1 MTEQPAAAPAPPAPA
16 APAPAAPE
24 APAPAAPEPA
34 PPAWTP
40 RRTLRTPSAESWDLV
55 GGDGER
61 AGTLTLQ
68 YAPDTV
74 EGVLALPTQVPAE
87 EVRATLAWL
96 TDLLSLDVAAGP
108 GGLIHWTVT
117 TGALDDFWRRSPGRR
132 PSGVETDVATARAR
146 VEPVLHGMFPE
157 LVTMPDGG
165 YAVDAGSVRVFVTLR
180 LVDGAVLV
188 RVFSITN
195 LDVPV
200 DGELPAYLLATNF
213 GLSLGRFSLD
223 SGHKAVWF
231 DHVLTAEQLDDATLM
246 RTIATVAGTA
256 DKYDD
261 EIKARFG
268 GRTFREDG
276 SPVAEAAK
284 LAEPGMA
291 GGYL

>member
-1 MTEQPAAAPAPPAPA
+1 VTEPPAAAPAPEAPA
-16 APAPAAPE
+16 ATSAPE
-24 APAPAAPEPA
+24 APGPK
-34 PPAWTP
+34 PPVWTL
-40 RRTLRTPSAESWDLV
+40 RRTLRTASSESWDLI
-55 GGDGER
+55 GDDGER

-68 YAPDTV
+68 YAPDAV
-74 EGVLALPTQVPAE
+74 EGVLALPAPVE
-87 EVRATLAWL
+87 DVRALLAWL
-96 TDLLSLDVAAGP
+96 TDLLTLDVAAGP

-117 TGALDDFWRRSPGRR
+117 NGALDDFWRRSPGRR

-146 VEPVLHGMFPE
+146 VEPVLHAMFPE

-180 LVDGAVLV
+180 LVEGSVLV

-223 SGHKAVWF
+223 AGHRSVWF

-276 SPVAEAAK
+276 SPVAEVAK

>member
-1 MTEQPAAAPAPPAPA
+1 MPVPEPA
-16 APAPAAPE
+16 APPPT
-24 APAPAAPEPA
+24 
-34 PPAWTP
+34 PPAWTL
-40 RRTLRTPSAESWDLV
+40 RRTLRTPSSESWDLA
-55 GGDGER
+55 GDDGER

-68 YAPDTV
+68 YAPEAV
-74 EGVLALPTQVPAE
+74 EGVLALPAPVE
-87 EVRATLAWL
+87 DVRALLAWL
-96 TDLLSLDVAAGP
+96 TDLLTLDVAAGP

-146 VEPVLHGMFPE
+146 VEPVLQAMFPE

-180 LVDGAVLV
+180 LIEGSVLV

-223 SGHKAVWF
+223 PGHRSVWF

-276 SPVAEAAK
+276 SPVAEVAK